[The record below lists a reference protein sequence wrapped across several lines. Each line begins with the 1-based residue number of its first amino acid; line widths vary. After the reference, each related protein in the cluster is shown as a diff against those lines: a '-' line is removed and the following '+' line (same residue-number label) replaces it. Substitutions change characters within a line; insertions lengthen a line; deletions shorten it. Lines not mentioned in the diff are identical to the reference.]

1 MCSHQVKTMRI
12 DELSQYMLLSAKGR
26 QNRTLEA
33 QNLSSEQK
41 HLIKGDSE
49 ESGEKQKCVM

>member
-1 MCSHQVKTMRI
+1 MRI